1 MSKYLIS
8 GKSGFIGTALSN
20 YLHERGDIA
29 IELKRGITA
38 NTFALKNEFDI
49 HQPDY
54 IIHLA
59 AYGNHSYQKDEY
71 EIFYANVIAGFNMLL
86 CSLDIDYKKFYNVS
100 SSSVTLPQQ
109 TLYSATKLSM
119 EKIAEVFAAKYNK
132 PIVNVRPYS
141 VYGPGEAAFRF
152 IPVVIAHLLTGE
164 EMTVDENA
172 AHDWIYIDDFI
183 KAMLAGETEIGTG
196 IKTSNKEII
205 QILEDIS
212 GEKLNYKPGKFRD
225 YDNEN
230 WFAAKGVEHIS
241 LREGLE
247 KTFNHYSNEK

>member
-1 MSKYLIS
+1 MIS
-8 GKSGFIGTALSN
+8 GMNGFIGTALSN

-29 IELKRGITA
+29 IGLKRNIIMNPIGLDLQ
-38 NTFALKNEFDI
+38 FKI
-49 HQPDY
+49 HKPDY
-54 IIHLA
+54 IVHLA
-59 AYGNHSYQKDEY
+59 AYGNHSFQTNGLRTVYTNIE
-71 EIFYANVIAGFNMLL
+71 FGFNMLQA
-86 CSLDIDYKKFYNVS
+86 SLNVDYKKFYNIS

-152 IPVVIAHLLTGE
+152 IPVVIAHLLTGD
-164 EMTVDENA
+164 EMTVEENA
-172 AHDWIYIDDFI
+172 THDWIYIDDFI

-225 YDNEN
+225 YDNDN
-230 WFAAKGVEHIS
+230 WVAAKGVEHIS

-247 KTFNHYSNEK
+247 KTFNHYANEK